1 MSRPFRNPNPV
12 LLADIE
18 LKELAEFAGRLADA
32 SRKAILPH
40 FRENPHMENKR
51 TEEDYDPVTV
61 ADREAEESIRS
72 LIEKYYPE
80 HSIFGEEFGYKEGE
94 SALTWTLDPI
104 DGTRPFLLGLPTWG
118 TLIALHNGS
127 KPILGILDQP
137 FTGERFI
144 GAPQIGIAELQTS
157 DQTISLET
165 RDCPALSEASL
176 SSTHPSMFKDAPLRA
191 AYDELASKTRIHV
204 YGGDCYAYGTL
215 SLGLHDIVVE
225 ASLAPYDIQAMIPII
240 EAAGGIVTD
249 WNGGPADLGGQVLAA
264 GTRDLHTE
272 ALEILRPAAQK
283 PKTE

>member
-1 MSRPFRNPNPV
+1 M
-12 LLADIE
+12 
-18 LKELAEFAGRLADA
+18 AEFAGRLADA

-61 ADREAEESIRS
+61 ADRDAEEAIRT

-80 HSIFGEEFGYKEGE
+80 HSIFGEEFGYKESE

-144 GAPQIGIAELQTS
+144 GAPQIGLAELQTS
-157 DQTISLET
+157 DGTGPLKT
-165 RDCPALSEASL
+165 RMCKSVAEASL
-176 SSTHPSMFKDAPLRA
+176 SSTHPSMFSNDPLRA
-191 AYDELASKTRIHV
+191 AYDELARKARIHV
-204 YGGDCYAYGTL
+204 FGGDCYAYGTL

-249 WNGGPADLGGQVLAA
+249 WRGGPADLGGQVLAA
-264 GTRDLHTE
+264 GTREVHAE
-272 ALEILRPAAQK
+272 AVEILKSAAISAPA
-283 PKTE
+283 